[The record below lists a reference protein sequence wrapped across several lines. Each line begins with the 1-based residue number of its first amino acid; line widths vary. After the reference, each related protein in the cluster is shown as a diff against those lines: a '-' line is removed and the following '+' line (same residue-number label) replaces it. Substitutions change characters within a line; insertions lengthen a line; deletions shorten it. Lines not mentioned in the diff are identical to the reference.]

1 MSAPLN
7 FMLGG
12 FMAARKIAANTEKPA
27 KKTAKKKAVRK
38 VVEYSLP
45 EKSGIME
52 SKARVFSMDP
62 GSTNYGMA
70 VVEATP
76 DGKVR
81 IVANSLCSN
90 PVYDLTQFNEQRK
103 AYIGEIDQWV
113 KLYEP
118 NGLVAER
125 FLSRGL
131 QGSLGEYVSCMIGF
145 TAQEYDHLS
154 FLAPMAATWKVPLQ
168 KRFAFDLKELYKQCG
183 TTPHQLDACFIGI
196 YALEK
201 GLGQKLDYDPV
212 DIAIQAENTSLV
224 RITNRR
230 RS

>member
-1 MSAPLN
+1 
-7 FMLGG
+7 
-12 FMAARKIAANTEKPA
+12 MAARKTAAITEKPA
-27 KKTAKKKAVRK
+27 KKTAKKKALRK
-38 VVEYSLP
+38 VIAYELP
-45 EKSGIME
+45 ENSGIQE
-52 SKARVFSMDP
+52 STARIFSMDP

-70 VVEATP
+70 IVEATP

-90 PVYDLTQFNEQRK
+90 PVHDLTQFNEQRK
-103 AYIGEIDQWV
+103 AYIAEIDGWV
-113 KLYEP
+113 ELFKP

-145 TAQEYDHLS
+145 TAQKYEHLS

-168 KRFAFDLKELYKQCG
+168 RRFSFDLKELYKQCG

-201 GLGQKLDYDPV
+201 CLGKKLDYEPH

-224 RITNRR
+224 RTINRR
-230 RS
+230 PS

>member
-1 MSAPLN
+1 
-7 FMLGG
+7 
-12 FMAARKIAANTEKPA
+12 MAARKIAATAEKPA
-27 KKTAKKKAVRK
+27 KKTAKKKAIRK
-38 VVEYSLP
+38 VIAYELP
-45 EKSGIME
+45 EKSGIQE
-52 SKARVFSMDP
+52 STARIFSMDP

-90 PVYDLTQFNEQRK
+90 PVHDLTQFNEQRK
-103 AYIGEIDQWV
+103 AYIAEIDGWV
-113 KLYEP
+113 ELFKP

-145 TAQEYDHLS
+145 TAQKYEHLS

-168 KRFAFDLKELYKQCG
+168 RRFSFDLKELYKQCG

-201 GLGQKLDYDPV
+201 GLGQKLDYEPH

-224 RITNRR
+224 RTINRR
-230 RS
+230 PS

>member
-1 MSAPLN
+1 
-7 FMLGG
+7 MLGE
-12 FMAARKIAANTEKPA
+12 FMAARKTAANAEKPA
-27 KKTAKKKAVRK
+27 KKTAKKKADRK
-38 VVEYSLP
+38 IAEYILP
-45 EKSGIME
+45 EKSGIGE
-52 SKARVFSMDP
+52 CIARVFSMDP

-70 VVEATP
+70 VVEATL

-81 IVANSLCSN
+81 VVANSLCSN

-103 AYIGEIDQWV
+103 AYIAEIDKWV

-118 NGLVAER
+118 GGLVAER

-168 KRFAFDLKELYKQCG
+168 RRFEFDLKELYKQCG

-201 GLGQKLDYDPV
+201 GLGQKLDYEPV
-212 DIAIQAENTSLV
+212 NIAIQAENTSLV
-224 RITNRR
+224 RTVNRR

>member
-1 MSAPLN
+1 
-7 FMLGG
+7 MLGK
-12 FMAARKIAANTEKPA
+12 FMAARKTASTAEKPA
-27 KKTAKKKAVRK
+27 RKTAKKKAVRK
-38 VVEYSLP
+38 VVEYALP
-45 EKSGIME
+45 ENSGISE
-52 SKARVFSMDP
+52 SKARIFSMDP

-76 DGKVR
+76 EGGIR

-103 AYIGEIDQWV
+103 AYIAEIDQWV

-168 KRFAFDLKELYKQCG
+168 KRFGFDLKELYKQCG

-201 GLGQKLDYDPV
+201 GLGEKLNYDPV
-212 DIAIQAENTSLV
+212 NIVIQAENTSLV
-224 RITNRR
+224 RTVNRR

>member
-1 MSAPLN
+1 
-7 FMLGG
+7 MLGE
-12 FMAARKIAANTEKPA
+12 FMAARKTAEKPA

-38 VVEYSLP
+38 QIEYSLP
-45 EKSGIME
+45 ERSGINE

-76 DGKVR
+76 EGRVR
-81 IVANSLCSN
+81 ILANSLCMN

-103 AYIGEIDQWV
+103 AYIAEIDQWV

-168 KRFAFDLKELYKQCG
+168 KRFGFDLKELYKQCG

-212 DIAIQAENTSLV
+212 NIVIQAENTSLV
-224 RITNRR
+224 RTVNRR
-230 RS
+230 RT

>member
-1 MSAPLN
+1 
-7 FMLGG
+7 MLGE
-12 FMAARKIAANTEKPA
+12 FMAARKTASTTDKPA
-27 KKTAKKKAVRK
+27 KPARKIAKKKADRK
-38 VVEYSLP
+38 VIEYTLP
-45 EKSGIME
+45 EKSGIGE
-52 SKARVFSMDP
+52 CIARVFSMDP

-70 VVEATP
+70 VVEATL

-81 IVANSLCSN
+81 VVSNSLCSN

-103 AYIGEIDQWV
+103 AYIAEIDQWV
-113 KLYEP
+113 QLYEP
-118 NGLVAER
+118 SGMVAER

-145 TAQEYDHLS
+145 TAQKYDHLS
-154 FLAPMAATWKVPLQ
+154 FFAPMAATWKVPLQ
-168 KRFAFDLKELYKQCG
+168 KRFSFDLKELYKQCG

-212 DIAIQAENTSLV
+212 NIAIQAENTSLV
-224 RITNRR
+224 RITQRR

>member
-1 MSAPLN
+1 
-7 FMLGG
+7 
-12 FMAARKIAANTEKPA
+12 MAARKIAANAEKPA
-27 KKTAKKKAVRK
+27 KKTAKKKSVRK
-38 VVEYSLP
+38 VAEYSLP
-45 EKSGIME
+45 EESGISA

-76 DGKVR
+76 EGGVR
-81 IVANSLCSN
+81 IVANSLCTN

-103 AYIGEIDQWV
+103 TYIAEIDQWV

-118 NGLVAER
+118 NCLVAER

-145 TAQEYDHLS
+145 TAQEYDHLP

-168 KRFAFDLKELYKQCG
+168 RRFEFDLKELYKQCG

-201 GLGQKLDYDPV
+201 GLGHRLEYDPV
-212 DIAIQAENTSLV
+212 NIVIQAENTSLV
-224 RITNRR
+224 RVINRR
-230 RS
+230 KS

>member
-1 MSAPLN
+1 
-7 FMLGG
+7 
-12 FMAARKIAANTEKPA
+12 MAA
-27 KKTAKKKAVRK
+27 KKTAKKKAERK
-38 VVEYSLP
+38 VIPYELP
-45 EKSGIME
+45 KVSGINE
-52 SKARVFSMDP
+52 SRARVFSMDP

-70 VVEATP
+70 VVEE
-76 DGKVR
+76 DNEGGVR
-81 IVANSLCSN
+81 ILANSLCSN
-90 PVYDLTQFNEQRK
+90 PVHDLTMFNEQRK
-103 AYIGEIDQWV
+103 AYIEEIDQWV
-113 KLYEP
+113 QLYKP

-145 TAQEYDHLS
+145 TAQKYDHLS

-168 KRFAFDLKELYKQCG
+168 KRFGFDLKELYKQCG

-201 GLGQKLDYDPV
+201 GLGKKLNYDPV
-212 DIAIQAENTSLV
+212 NIAIQAENTSLV
-224 RITNRR
+224 RVINRR

>member
-1 MSAPLN
+1 
-7 FMLGG
+7 MLGE
-12 FMAARKIAANTEKPA
+12 FMAARKTVATAEKPA
-27 KKTAKKKAVRK
+27 RKTAKKKVVRK
-38 VVEYSLP
+38 VVEYYLP
-45 EKSGIME
+45 ENAGIKE
-52 SKARVFSMDP
+52 SRARIFSMDP

-76 DGKVR
+76 EGRVR
-81 IVANSLCSN
+81 IVANSLCMN

-103 AYIGEIDQWV
+103 AYIAEIDQWV

-168 KRFAFDLKELYKQCG
+168 KRFGFDLKELYKQCG

-201 GLGQKLDYDPV
+201 GLGQKLEYDPV
-212 DIAIQAENTSLV
+212 NIVIQAENTSLV
-224 RITNRR
+224 RTVNRR

>member
-1 MSAPLN
+1 
-7 FMLGG
+7 
-12 FMAARKIAANTEKPA
+12 MAA
-27 KKTAKKKAVRK
+27 KKTIVSAEKSVKKSTRKKKAERK
-38 VVEYSLP
+38 VIQYELP
-45 EKSGIME
+45 QVSGINPDA
-52 SKARVFSMDP
+52 ARVFSMDP

-70 VVEATP
+70 VVEE
-76 DGKVR
+76 DSEGGVR
-81 IVANSLCSN
+81 ILANSLCSN
-90 PVYDLTQFNEQRK
+90 PVHDLTQFNEQRK
-103 AYIGEIDQWV
+103 AYIAEIDQWI

-118 NGLVAER
+118 KGLVAER

-168 KRFAFDLKELYKQCG
+168 KRFGFDLKELYKQCG

-196 YALEK
+196 YALEQ
-201 GLGQKLDYDPV
+201 GLGRKLDYDPV
-212 DIAIQAENTSLV
+212 NIAIQAENTSLV

-230 RS
+230 KS

>member
-1 MSAPLN
+1 
-7 FMLGG
+7 
-12 FMAARKIAANTEKPA
+12 MAARKTAASAEKPA
-27 KKTAKKKAVRK
+27 RKTAKKKAVRK
-38 VVEYSLP
+38 VEPYELPVE
-45 EKSGIME
+45 SGI
-52 SKARVFSMDP
+52 SVNSPRIFSMDP

-76 DGKVR
+76 DGKVK
-81 IVANSLCSN
+81 ILANSLCSN

-103 AYIGEIDQWV
+103 HYINEIDQWV
-113 KLYEP
+113 RLYEP
-118 NGLVAER
+118 KGLVAER

-145 TAQEYDHLS
+145 TAQKYDDLP

-168 KRFAFDLKELYKQCG
+168 KRFGFDLKELYKRCG

-201 GLGQKLDYDPV
+201 GLGGKLDYDPF
-212 DIAIQAENTSLV
+212 DIVIQAENTSLV
-224 RITNRR
+224 RVINRR
-230 RS
+230 KS